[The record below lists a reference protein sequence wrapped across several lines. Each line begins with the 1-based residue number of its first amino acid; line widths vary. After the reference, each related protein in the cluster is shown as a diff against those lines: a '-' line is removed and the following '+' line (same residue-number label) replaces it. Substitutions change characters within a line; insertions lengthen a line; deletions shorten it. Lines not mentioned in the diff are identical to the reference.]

1 MQTRTY
7 ADLFELVSALCG
19 VTFATIEEPRIR
31 ALMNRRAVR
40 AFKSSNYWTRFIK
53 IGEERRLSGD
63 SAAVTTTVSGSSYYI
78 NTVGGTDFT
87 AIGVPFNAL
96 FDGAISGT
104 TLTVSSMTSGV
115 IAVGDF
121 IVDLVALDNVEITA
135 FGTGTG
141 GVGTYTVSPNQ
152 GTVTITSM
160 GTFTVGTYFT
170 ATGAGTGTG
179 TVFPALDY
187 LPYTQTGSNT
197 IDSFLRIFVYAPFK
211 TMGSQEYQYT
221 VGSDGAKLI
230 SGTVSPSSAF
240 VAYKSVL
247 SFSTAAGTTSQSL
260 TSSSLI
266 PEEWFEYIAHGT
278 YADYLRAEGQQ
289 EKAALADAEAS
300 EILLDELMKLDE
312 QHTQTV
318 IAKRI
323 FTNMNMQ
330 SRYGGGGGALG
341 ANGNG

>member
-78 NTVGGTDFT
+78 NTVGSTDFS
-87 AIGVPFNAL
+87 AIGVPYNAV
-96 FDGAISGT
+96 FYGAINGT
-104 TLTVSSMTSGV
+104 TLTVSDMTSGL
-115 IAVGDF
+115 IAIGDF
-121 IVDLVALDNVEITA
+121 ITDGGSFDNVQITA
-135 FGTGTG
+135 FITGTG

-152 GTVTITSM
+152 GTVAVTIM
-160 GTFTVGTYFT
+160 GTFTVDTYFT

-179 TVFPALDY
+179 TVSPALDY
-187 LPYTQTGSNT
+187 LPYTQTGLNT
-197 IDSFLRIFVYAPFK
+197 IDSFLRVFVYAPFK

-221 VGSDGAKLI
+221 VGSDGAELI

-247 SFSTAAGTTSQSL
+247 TFSTAAGATSQSL

-289 EKAALADAEAS
+289 EKAAVADAEAS
-300 EILLDELMKLDE
+300 EILLDELMRLDE
-312 QHTQTV
+312 QHTQTL
-318 IAKRI
+318 ISNRM
-323 FTNMNMQ
+323 FTNSNMQ
-330 SRYGGGGGALG
+330 VRW
-341 ANGNG
+341 

>member
-78 NTVGGTDFT
+78 ATVGDTNFT
-87 AIGVPFNAL
+87 LIGADSNTIGV
-96 FDGAISGT
+96 
-104 TLTVSSMTSGV
+104 
-115 IAVGDF
+115 
-121 IVDLVALDNVEITA
+121 
-135 FGTGTG
+135 
-141 GVGTYTVSPNQ
+141 
-152 GTVTITSM
+152 
-160 GTFTVGTYFT
+160 YFT

-187 LPYTQTGSNT
+187 LPYTQTGLNT
-197 IDSFLRIFVYAPFK
+197 IDSFLRVFVYAPFK

-221 VGSDGAKLI
+221 VGSDGAELI

-247 SFSTAAGTTSQSL
+247 TFYTAAGATSQSL

-289 EKAALADAEAS
+289 EKAAVADAEAS

>member
-78 NTVGGTDFT
+78 ATVGDTNFTLIGADSNTVG
-87 AIGVPFNAL
+87 V
-96 FDGAISGT
+96 
-104 TLTVSSMTSGV
+104 
-115 IAVGDF
+115 
-121 IVDLVALDNVEITA
+121 
-135 FGTGTG
+135 
-141 GVGTYTVSPNQ
+141 
-152 GTVTITSM
+152 
-160 GTFTVGTYFT
+160 YFT
-170 ATGAGTGTG
+170 ATGTGTGTG
-179 TVFPALDY
+179 TVYPALDY
-187 LPYTQTGSNT
+187 LPYTQTGLNT

-221 VGSDGAKLI
+221 VGSNGAELI

-247 SFSTAAGTTSQSL
+247 TFSTASGATSQSL

-289 EKAALADAEAS
+289 EKAAVADAEAS

>member
-40 AFKSSNYWTRFIK
+40 AYKSSNYWTRYIK

-78 NTVGGTDFT
+78 ATVGDTNFT
-87 AIGVPFNAL
+87 LIGADSNTIGV
-96 FDGAISGT
+96 
-104 TLTVSSMTSGV
+104 
-115 IAVGDF
+115 
-121 IVDLVALDNVEITA
+121 
-135 FGTGTG
+135 
-141 GVGTYTVSPNQ
+141 
-152 GTVTITSM
+152 
-160 GTFTVGTYFT
+160 YFT

-187 LPYTQTGSNT
+187 LPYTQTGLNT
-197 IDSFLRIFVYAPFK
+197 IDSFLRVFVYAPFK

-221 VGSDGAKLI
+221 VGSDGAELI

-247 SFSTAAGTTSQSL
+247 TFSTTAGATSQSL

-289 EKAALADAEAS
+289 EKAAVADAEAS

-312 QHTQTV
+312 QHTQTL
-318 IAKRI
+318 ISNRM
-323 FTNMNMQ
+323 FTNSNMQ
-330 SRYGGGGGALG
+330 VRW
-341 ANGNG
+341 

>member
-78 NTVGGTDFT
+78 ATVGNTNFTLIGADSNTVG
-87 AIGVPFNAL
+87 V
-96 FDGAISGT
+96 
-104 TLTVSSMTSGV
+104 
-115 IAVGDF
+115 
-121 IVDLVALDNVEITA
+121 
-135 FGTGTG
+135 
-141 GVGTYTVSPNQ
+141 
-152 GTVTITSM
+152 
-160 GTFTVGTYFT
+160 YFT

-187 LPYTQTGSNT
+187 LPYTQTGLNT
-197 IDSFLRIFVYAPFK
+197 IDSFLRVFVYAPFK

-221 VGSDGAKLI
+221 VGSDGAELI

-247 SFSTAAGTTSQSL
+247 TFYTAAGATSQSL

>member
-78 NTVGGTDFT
+78 ATVGDTNFT
-87 AIGVPFNAL
+87 LIGANSNTIGV
-96 FDGAISGT
+96 
-104 TLTVSSMTSGV
+104 
-115 IAVGDF
+115 
-121 IVDLVALDNVEITA
+121 
-135 FGTGTG
+135 
-141 GVGTYTVSPNQ
+141 
-152 GTVTITSM
+152 
-160 GTFTVGTYFT
+160 YFT

-187 LPYTQTGSNT
+187 LPYTQTGLNT
-197 IDSFLRIFVYAPFK
+197 IDSFLRVFVYAPFK

-221 VGSDGAKLI
+221 VGSDGAELI

-247 SFSTAAGTTSQSL
+247 TFSTAAGATSQSL

>member
-53 IGEERRLSGD
+53 IGEERT
-63 SAAVTTTVSGSSYYI
+63 VT
-78 NTVGGTDFT
+78 D
-87 AIGVPFNAL
+87 
-96 FDGAISGT
+96 
-104 TLTVSSMTSGV
+104 GV
-115 IAVGDF
+115 IPF
-121 IVDLVALDNVEITA
+121 IEANKT
-135 FGTGTG
+135 
-141 GVGTYTVSPNQ
+141 
-152 GTVTITSM
+152 
-160 GTFTVGTYFT
+160 
-170 ATGAGTGTG
+170 
-179 TVFPALDY
+179 
-187 LPYTQTGSNT
+187 T
-197 IDSFLRIFVYAPFK
+197 IDSFLRVFVYAPFK
-211 TMGSQEYQYT
+211 TTGSQEYQYT
-221 VGSDGAKLI
+221 VGSNGAEVL
-230 SGTVSPSSAF
+230 SGTITPTSAF
-240 VAYKSVL
+240 VVYKGIL
-247 SFSTAAGTTSQSL
+247 SFSTAAGATSQSL

-266 PEEWFEYIAHGT
+266 PEEWFEYMAHGT

-341 ANGNG
+341 ANGGTSSTITNGYTNLAGDFYINQAGDFYTQPAA

>member
-78 NTVGGTDFT
+78 NTVGSTDFF
-87 AIGVPFNAL
+87 AIGVPYNAV
-96 FDGAISGT
+96 FYGAINGT
-104 TLTVSSMTSGV
+104 TLTVSDMTSGL
-115 IAVGDF
+115 IAIGDF
-121 IVDLVALDNVEITA
+121 IADGGSFDNVQITA
-135 FGTGTG
+135 FITGTG

-152 GTVTITSM
+152 GTVAVTIM
-160 GTFTVGTYFT
+160 GTFTVDTYFT

-179 TVFPALDY
+179 TVSPALDY
-187 LPYTQTGSNT
+187 LPYTQTGLNT
-197 IDSFLRIFVYAPFK
+197 IDSFLRVFVYAPFK

-221 VGSDGAKLI
+221 VGSDGAELI

-247 SFSTAAGTTSQSL
+247 TFSTAAGATSQSL

-289 EKAALADAEAS
+289 EKAAVADAEAS
-300 EILLDELMKLDE
+300 EILLDELMRLDE
-312 QHTQTV
+312 QHTQTL
-318 IAKRI
+318 ISNRM
-323 FTNMNMQ
+323 FTNSNMQ
-330 SRYGGGGGALG
+330 VRW
-341 ANGNG
+341 

>member
-40 AFKSSNYWTRFIK
+40 AYKSSNYWTRYIK

-78 NTVGGTDFT
+78 ATVGDTNFT
-87 AIGVPFNAL
+87 LIGADSNTIGV
-96 FDGAISGT
+96 
-104 TLTVSSMTSGV
+104 
-115 IAVGDF
+115 
-121 IVDLVALDNVEITA
+121 
-135 FGTGTG
+135 
-141 GVGTYTVSPNQ
+141 
-152 GTVTITSM
+152 
-160 GTFTVGTYFT
+160 YFT

-187 LPYTQTGSNT
+187 LPYTQTGLNT
-197 IDSFLRIFVYAPFK
+197 IDSFLRVFVYAPFK

-221 VGSDGAKLI
+221 VGSDGAELI

-247 SFSTAAGTTSQSL
+247 TFSTTAGATLQSL

>member
-78 NTVGGTDFT
+78 NTVGNTDFS
-87 AIGVPFNAL
+87 AIGVPYNAV
-96 FDGAISGT
+96 FDGAINGT
-104 TLTVSSMTSGV
+104 TLTVSDMTSGL
-115 IAVGDF
+115 IAIGDF
-121 IVDLVALDNVEITA
+121 ITDGGALDNVQITA
-135 FGTGTG
+135 FITGTG

-152 GTVTITSM
+152 GTVAVTIM
-160 GTFTVGTYFT
+160 GTFTVDTYFT

-179 TVFPALDY
+179 TVSPALDY
-187 LPYTQTGSNT
+187 LPYTQTGLNT
-197 IDSFLRIFVYAPFK
+197 IDSFLRVFVYAPFK

-221 VGSDGAKLI
+221 VGSDGAELI

-247 SFSTAAGTTSQSL
+247 TFSTAAGATSQSL

-289 EKAALADAEAS
+289 EKAAVADAEAS
-300 EILLDELMKLDE
+300 EILLDELMRLDE
-312 QHTQTV
+312 QHTQTL
-318 IAKRI
+318 ISNRM
-323 FTNMNMQ
+323 FTNSNMQ
-330 SRYGGGGGALG
+330 VRW
-341 ANGNG
+341 

>member
-40 AFKSSNYWTRFIK
+40 AYKSSNYWTRYIK

-78 NTVGGTDFT
+78 ATVGDTNFT
-87 AIGVPFNAL
+87 LIGADSNTIGV
-96 FDGAISGT
+96 
-104 TLTVSSMTSGV
+104 
-115 IAVGDF
+115 
-121 IVDLVALDNVEITA
+121 
-135 FGTGTG
+135 
-141 GVGTYTVSPNQ
+141 
-152 GTVTITSM
+152 
-160 GTFTVGTYFT
+160 YFT

-187 LPYTQTGSNT
+187 LPYTQTGLNT
-197 IDSFLRIFVYAPFK
+197 IDSFLRVFVYAPFK

-221 VGSDGAKLI
+221 VGSDGAELI

-247 SFSTAAGTTSQSL
+247 TFSTTAGATSQSL

>member
-78 NTVGGTDFT
+78 NTVGNTDFS
-87 AIGVPFNAL
+87 AIGVPYNAV
-96 FDGAISGT
+96 FDGAINGT
-104 TLTVSSMTSGV
+104 TLTVSDMTSGL
-115 IAVGDF
+115 IAIGDF
-121 IVDLVALDNVEITA
+121 ITDGGVFDNVQITA
-135 FGTGTG
+135 FITGTG

-152 GTVTITSM
+152 GTVAVTSM
-160 GTFTVGTYFT
+160 GTFTVDTYFT

-179 TVFPALDY
+179 TVSPALDY
-187 LPYTQTGSNT
+187 LPYTQTGLNT
-197 IDSFLRIFVYAPFK
+197 IDSFLRVFVYAPFK

-221 VGSDGAKLI
+221 VGSDGAELI

-247 SFSTAAGTTSQSL
+247 TFSTAAGATSQSL

-289 EKAALADAEAS
+289 EKAAVADAEAS
-300 EILLDELMKLDE
+300 EILLDELMRLDE
-312 QHTQTV
+312 QHTQTL
-318 IAKRI
+318 ISNRM
-323 FTNMNMQ
+323 FTNSNMQ
-330 SRYGGGGGALG
+330 VRW
-341 ANGNG
+341 

>member
-78 NTVGGTDFT
+78 NTVGNTDFS
-87 AIGVPFNAL
+87 AIGVPYNAV
-96 FDGAISGT
+96 FDGAINGT
-104 TLTVSSMTSGV
+104 TLTVSDMTSGL
-115 IAVGDF
+115 IAIGDF
-121 IVDLVALDNVEITA
+121 ITDGGAFDNVQITA
-135 FGTGTG
+135 FITGTG

-152 GTVTITSM
+152 GTVAVTSM
-160 GTFTVGTYFT
+160 GTFTVDTYFT

-179 TVFPALDY
+179 TVSPALDY
-187 LPYTQTGSNT
+187 LPYTQTGLNT
-197 IDSFLRIFVYAPFK
+197 IDSFLRVFVYAPFK

-221 VGSDGAKLI
+221 VGSDGAELI

-247 SFSTAAGTTSQSL
+247 TFSTAAGATSQSL

-289 EKAALADAEAS
+289 EKAAVADAEAS
-300 EILLDELMKLDE
+300 EILLDELMRLDE
-312 QHTQTV
+312 QHTQTL
-318 IAKRI
+318 ISNRM
-323 FTNMNMQ
+323 FTNSNMQ
-330 SRYGGGGGALG
+330 VRW
-341 ANGNG
+341 

>member
-53 IGEERRLSGD
+53 IGEERT
-63 SAAVTTTVSGSSYYI
+63 VT
-78 NTVGGTDFT
+78 D
-87 AIGVPFNAL
+87 
-96 FDGAISGT
+96 
-104 TLTVSSMTSGV
+104 GV
-115 IAVGDF
+115 IPF
-121 IVDLVALDNVEITA
+121 VE
-135 FGTGTG
+135 
-141 GVGTYTVSPNQ
+141 
-152 GTVTITSM
+152 
-160 GTFTVGTYFT
+160 
-170 ATGAGTGTG
+170 AGKT
-179 TVFPALDY
+179 
-187 LPYTQTGSNT
+187 T
-197 IDSFLRIFVYAPFK
+197 IDSFLRVFVYAPFK
-211 TMGSQEYQYT
+211 TTGSQEYQYT
-221 VGSDGAKLI
+221 VGSDGAEVL
-230 SGTVSPSSAF
+230 SGTITPTSAF
-240 VAYKSVL
+240 VVYKGIL
-247 SFSTAAGTTSQSL
+247 SFSTAAGATSQSL

-266 PEEWFEYIAHGT
+266 PEEWFEYMAHGT

-330 SRYGGGGGALG
+330 SRYGGGGGAIG
-341 ANGNG
+341 ADGGDTSAITNGYTNLAGDFYTNLAGDFYTQPAA